1 VEKREATEISAR
13 KNSIIGILGNVAEL
27 GAARMEETIGEA
39 SLRDATIGTG
49 VAIDK
54 VLALT
59 GQMPSI
65 NIANIR
71 IPSEEER
78 QRNYDTDRML
88 DAITAK
94 LMALDEARSKA
105 S

>member
-1 VEKREATEISAR
+1 
-13 KNSIIGILGNVAEL
+13 
-27 GAARMEETIGEA
+27 MEETIGEA

-54 VLALT
+54 ILALT
-59 GQMPSI
+59 GQAALV

-71 IPSEEER
+71 IPSEEEC
-78 QRNYDTDRML
+78 QREYETDRKL
-88 DAITAK
+88 DEITTRLRA
-94 LMALDEARSKA
+94 MDEARSSA

>member
-1 VEKREATEISAR
+1 MLA
-13 KNSIIGILGNVAEL
+13 NVAEL
-27 GAARMEETIGEA
+27 GAGRMEETIRDA

-59 GQMPSI
+59 GQMPAV
-65 NIANIR
+65 NIANIWM
-71 IPSEEER
+71 PSEEER
-78 QRNYDTDRML
+78 AQMRETDRKL
-88 DAITAK
+88 DAITAR
-94 LMALDEARSKA
+94 LWALSEVNSTA